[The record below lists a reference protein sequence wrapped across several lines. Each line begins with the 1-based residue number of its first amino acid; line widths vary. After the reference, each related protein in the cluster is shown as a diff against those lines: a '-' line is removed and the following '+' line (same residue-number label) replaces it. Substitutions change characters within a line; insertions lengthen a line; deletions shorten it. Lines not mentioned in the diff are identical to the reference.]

1 MVLVII
7 ISISP
12 SRDSLT
18 PGTFYGIRSYQYEL
32 LCLLVCVCYTDRS
45 FYLYYF
51 YMHKRRIHSISEEQK
66 LFFFDFFFL
75 HILNN
80 LIVIKLFF
88 FIIPLFLLPLGYKLN
103 TMKLLITRLNVRI
116 TRNTTFRVKKE
127 KNALRTCLRYMLSRF
142 YIFLSF
148 SRY

>member
-1 MVLVII
+1 MA
-7 ISISP
+7 
-12 SRDSLT
+12 
-18 PGTFYGIRSYQYEL
+18 YGLINTSYFVFWY
-32 LCLLVCVCYTDRS
+32 VCVT
-45 FYLYYF
+45 LTGP
-51 YMHKRRIHSISEEQK
+51 SIFITFICTKDEFTVFQK
-66 LFFFDFFFL
+66 SRNCFFSIFFL